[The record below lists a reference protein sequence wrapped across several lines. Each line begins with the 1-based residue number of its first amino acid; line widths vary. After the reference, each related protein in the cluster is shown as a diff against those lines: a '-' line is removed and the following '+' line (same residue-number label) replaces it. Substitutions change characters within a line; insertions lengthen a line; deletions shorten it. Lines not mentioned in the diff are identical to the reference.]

1 MKIYTKTG
9 DSGLTGLIGGTRIE
23 KCSPQIDAYGTVDE
37 LNAFI
42 GLLVAKL
49 HNKSAHIPFL
59 QNIQRILFDV
69 GAYLAIDFEKYD
81 AEKFAAK
88 IDNNFIQNIE
98 NEIDKISANLPPLKS
113 FIIPS
118 GAEASVTAHICR
130 TVARRA
136 ERKILFLNKKNT
148 ISNQI
153 LIFINR
159 LSDYFFVLA
168 RNINFENQIEDF
180 FYEKF

>member
-9 DSGLTGLIGGTRIE
+9 DSGFTGLIGGTRIE
-23 KCSPQIDAYGTVDE
+23 KCNPQIDVYGTIDE

-49 HNKSAHIPFL
+49 HNKSTHISFL

-69 GAYLAIDFEKYD
+69 GAYLATDFEKYD

-88 IDNNFIQNIE
+88 INDNFIQSIE
-98 NEIDKISANLPPLKS
+98 NEIDKIGADLPPLKS

-118 GAEASVTAHICR
+118 GTETSAMAHICR
-130 TVARRA
+130 TVTRRA
-136 ERKILFLNKKNT
+136 ERKILFLNKKIT
-148 ISNQI
+148 INKQI
-153 LIFINR
+153 LVFINR

-168 RNINFENQIEDF
+168 RNLNFENQTEENF
-180 FYEKF
+180 TEKN